1 MVAAHQSGE
10 ALRLPSLPTMY
21 SACLGRVRVR
31 VRVRVRIRV
40 RVRVR
45 ARGLAVRD
53 LLDQAVGAV
62 VPDAHHAEARVLA
75 DGRVRKGRERLALGE
90 QVELACA
97 RGHGAAA

>member
-45 ARGLAVRD
+45 I
-53 LLDQAVGAV
+53 
-62 VPDAHHAEARVLA
+62 
-75 DGRVRKGRERLALGE
+75 RVRRHCGGMLLLVQVGRSHA
-90 QVELACA
+90 
-97 RGHGAAA
+97 

>member
-45 ARGLAVRD
+45 I
-53 LLDQAVGAV
+53 
-62 VPDAHHAEARVLA
+62 
-75 DGRVRKGRERLALGE
+75 RVRVSRGRTSRGR
-90 QVELACA
+90 CCYA
-97 RGHGAAA
+97 RP

>member
-21 SACLGRVRVR
+21 SACLGRARVR

-45 ARGLAVRD
+45 VRGWVRVAVR
-53 LLDQAVGAV
+53 A
-62 VPDAHHAEARVLA
+62 ARA
-75 DGRVRKGRERLALGE
+75 S
-90 QVELACA
+90 
-97 RGHGAAA
+97 RG